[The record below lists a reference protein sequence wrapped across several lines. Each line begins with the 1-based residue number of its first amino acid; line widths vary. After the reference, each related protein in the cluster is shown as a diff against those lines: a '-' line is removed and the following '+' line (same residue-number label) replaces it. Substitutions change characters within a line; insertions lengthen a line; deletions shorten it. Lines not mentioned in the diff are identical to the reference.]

1 MNQFNLS
8 FSSLLPWPVLLGF
21 GVLALGLVGLGFY
34 ARRSGSFLRALGL
47 GLLLLAMTGPALM
60 REERN
65 PLKEVVAVVVDK
77 SGSQTIGER
86 PAQTEKARA
95 GLEKS
100 LNALGNVEVRVIES
114 GRTDSEA
121 DGTRLF
127 AALNAGLAD
136 VPLERLGG
144 VFMITDGVVDDIP
157 ADVSALGFKAPL
169 HALITGH
176 DGERDRRIELLE
188 APRFGIVG
196 KDQTIELRVT
206 DTSDKGDA
214 VVLKVRRDGNPVAT
228 IVATPGE
235 RLRVP
240 VKIEHGGPNVVELEV
255 EALPDELTA
264 INNKAVLTIE
274 GVRDKL
280 KVLLVSG
287 EPHAGER
294 MWRNLLKSDANVD
307 LVHFTILRPP
317 EKQDGT
323 PINELSLIAFPTADL
338 FGRKIKEFDLI
349 VFDRYS
355 NQSVLPLIYFDNI
368 VRYVREGGA
377 LMLAAGPD
385 FAKPEGLYYSPLGRI
400 APARPDGSLTEHAF
414 RAAIT
419 EDGAKHPV
427 TRGLPGAD
435 QNPPAWS
442 EWFRQVNAEV
452 MHGTSILSGT
462 AGKPLLVLAREGKGR
477 VALLLTDQIWLWAR
491 GFEGGGPHLDLLRRL
506 AHWLMKEPDLE
517 EEALRANV
525 RGHVIEIERQSL
537 KADVPPVTVASPSG
551 AEESVRLTPAEPGIS
566 RANVN
571 AAELGVYRLSDGNLS
586 VLANVG
592 PENPSEFQEVVSTP
606 NKLKPLAEATG
617 GTARR
622 IGNAENSEISLPRVV
637 AIGESPV
644 YGGAGYAAIK
654 RIGASE
660 VKGVGVMP
668 LAIGFVGLAA
678 LLGSLTAVW
687 LFEGRRTFRPANEW
701 TDHANAHGE

>member
-1 MNQFNLS
+1 MSQFNLS
-8 FSSLLPWPVLLGF
+8 FSPLLPWPALLAL

-34 ARRSGSFLRALGL
+34 ARGLGSFLRALGL
-47 GLLLLAMTGPALM
+47 GLILLAMTGPALVH
-60 REERN
+60 EDRN
-65 PLKEVVAVVVDK
+65 PLKEVVAIVVDQ

-100 LNALGNVEVRVIES
+100 LDALGNVEVRVIES

-144 VFMITDGVVDDIP
+144 VFMITDGVVDDVP
-157 ADVSALGFKAPL
+157 AEASALGFKAPL

-176 DGERDRRIELLE
+176 EGERDRRIELLE

-196 KDQTIELRVT
+196 KDQTIELRVL
-206 DTSDKGDA
+206 DTADQSEP

-255 EALPDELTA
+255 EALPDELSA

-355 NQSVLPLIYFDNI
+355 NQSVLPLIYLDNI

-385 FAKPEGLYYSPLGRI
+385 FARPEGLYYSPLGRI
-400 APARPDGSLTEHAF
+400 APARPDGTLTERAF

-419 EDGAKHPV
+419 EDGGKHPV

-435 QNPPAWS
+435 QKPPAWS

-452 MHGTSILSGT
+452 MHGTSILSGA
-462 AGKPLLVLAREGKGR
+462 AGKPLLVLSREGNGR
-477 VALLLTDQIWLWAR
+477 VALLLTDQMWLWAR
-491 GFEGGGPHLDLLRRL
+491 GFEGGGPHLELLRRL
-506 AHWLMKEPDLE
+506 AHWLMKEPELE

-525 RGHVIEIERQSL
+525 RGHTIEIERQSL

-551 AEESVRLTPAEPGIS
+551 AEERVSLTPAEPGIS
-566 RANVN
+566 RASVN
-571 AAELGVYRLSDGNLS
+571 AAELGLYRLSDGNLS

-592 PENPSEFQEVVSTP
+592 PENPREFQEVVSTP
-606 NKLKPLAEATG
+606 DRLKPLAQATG
-617 GTARR
+617 GTVRR
-622 IGNAENSEISLPRVV
+622 IGNAENSEISLPRLV

-644 YGGAGYAAIK
+644 YGGAGYAAI
-654 RIGASE
+654 RRVGASE

-668 LAIGFVGLAA
+668 LAIGVLGLAA
-678 LLGSLTAVW
+678 LLGSVSAAW
-687 LFEGRRTFRPANEW
+687 LFEGRR
-701 TDHANAHGE
+701 NAKRI

>member
-1 MNQFNLS
+1 MSDFNLS
-8 FSSLLPWPVLLGF
+8 FTPTPLLPWPILF
-21 GVLALGLVGLGFY
+21 GLGGVALAVAGLWLY
-34 ARRSGSFLRALGL
+34 ARKRGTLLRVLGL
-47 GLLLLAMTGPALM
+47 GLLLLAMTGPSLV

-65 PLKEVVAVVVDK
+65 PLKEVVAVVVDQ

-86 PAQTEKARA
+86 PVQTEKARA
-95 GLEKS
+95 ELEKR
-100 LNALGNVEVRVIES
+100 LNALGNVDVRVIES
-114 GRTDSEA
+114 GRAESGA

-127 AALNAGLAD
+127 TALNAGLAD
-136 VPLERLGG
+136 VPPDRIGG
-144 VFMITDGVVDDIP
+144 VFMITDGLADDIP
-157 ADVSALGFKAPL
+157 ANAEALGFKAPL

-176 DGERDRRIELLE
+176 EGERDRRIELLE

-196 KDQTIELRVT
+196 KDQTIELRVL
-206 DTSDKGDA
+206 DTAGTGEPVA
-214 VVLKVRRDGNPVAT
+214 LKVRRDGNPVAT
-228 IVATPGE
+228 IAATPGE
-235 RLRVP
+235 RIHVP
-240 VKIEHGGPNVVELEV
+240 VKIEHGGQNVIEIEV

-338 FGRKIKEFDLI
+338 FGRKIKDFDLI

-377 LMLAAGPD
+377 LLLAAGPD
-385 FAKPEGLYYSPLGRI
+385 FARADGLYYSPLGRI
-400 APARPDGSLTEHAF
+400 APARPDGTLTEQAF

-419 EDGAKHPV
+419 GDGIKHPV
-427 TRGLPGAD
+427 TRGLPGASQD
-435 QNPPAWS
+435 PPAWS

-452 MHGTSILSGT
+452 THGSSIMSG
-462 AGKPLLVLAREGKGR
+462 AGGKPLLVLSREGKGR
-477 VALLLTDQIWLWAR
+477 VALLLTDQMWLWAR

-506 AHWLMKEPDLE
+506 AHWLMKEPELE

-525 RGHVIEIERQSL
+525 RGRVIEIERQSL
-537 KADVPPVTVASPSG
+537 KAENPPVVVTAPSG
-551 AEESVRLTPAEPGIS
+551 VQEQVNLTPGEPGLS
-566 RANVN
+566 RGTVN
-571 AAELGVYRLSDGNLS
+571 AAEFGLYRVSDGTLS
-586 VLANVG
+586 VLANAG
-592 PENPSEFQEVVSTP
+592 PENPREFQEVVSTTERLRP
-606 NKLKPLAEATG
+606 VAEATG
-617 GTARR
+617 GTVRR
-622 IGNAENSEISLPRVV
+622 IGNADNSDVSLPRLA
-637 AIGESPV
+637 AIGESPL
-644 YGGAGYAAIK
+644 YGGDGYAAIK
-654 RIGASE
+654 RTGASE

-668 LAIGFVGLAA
+668 LAIGFLGLAV
-678 LLGSLTAVW
+678 LLGSLTAAWV
-687 LFEGRRTFRPANEW
+687 FEGRYTFRR
-701 TDHANAHGE
+701 

>member
-34 ARRSGSFLRALGL
+34 ARGSGSFLRALGL

-86 PAQTEKARA
+86 RAQTEKARA

-196 KDQTIELRVT
+196 KEQTIELRVS
-206 DTSDKGDA
+206 DTADNSDPL
-214 VVLKVRRDGNPVAT
+214 VLKVRRDGNPVAT

-452 MHGTSILSGT
+452 MHGTSILSG
-462 AGKPLLVLAREGKGR
+462 AVGKPLLVLAREGKGR

-537 KADVPPVTVASPSG
+537 KADVPPVTVTSPSG

>member
-1 MNQFNLS
+1 MSDFNLS
-8 FSSLLPWPVLLGF
+8 FAPLLPWPVLIGL
-21 GVLALGLVGLGFY
+21 GVLALGVIGLGFY
-34 ARRSGSFLRALGL
+34 ARRRGTFLRALGL
-47 GLLLLAMTGPALM
+47 GLLLLALTDPSLV
-60 REERN
+60 REDRN
-65 PLKEVVAVVVDK
+65 PLKEVVAIVVDQ

-95 GLEKS
+95 DLEKN
-100 LNALGNVEVRVIES
+100 LKALGNVDVRVIDS
-114 GRTDSEA
+114 GRTDNEA

-136 VPLERLGG
+136 VPLERVGG

-157 ADVSALGFKAPL
+157 ASAEALGFKAPL

-176 DGERDRRIELLE
+176 EGERDRRIELLE

-206 DTSDKGDA
+206 DSANKA
-214 VVLKVRRDGNPVAT
+214 EPVLLKVRRDGNPVAS

-235 RLRVP
+235 RVRVP
-240 VKIEHGGPNVVELEV
+240 IKIEHGGQNVIELEV

-323 PINELSLIAFPTADL
+323 PINELSLIAFPTSDL
-338 FGRKIKEFDLI
+338 FGRKINEFDLI

-385 FAKPEGLYYSPLGRI
+385 FARPEGLFYSPLGRI

-414 RAAIT
+414 RAAVT
-419 EDGAKHPV
+419 EDGGKHPV

-452 MHGTSILSGT
+452 AHGTSVLSG
-462 AGKPLLVLAREGKGR
+462 AGGKPLLVLSREGKGR
-477 VALLLTDQIWLWAR
+477 VALLLTDQMWLWAR

-506 AHWLMKEPDLE
+506 AHWLMKEPELE
-517 EEALRANV
+517 EEALRANMH
-525 RGHVIEIERQSL
+525 GHAIEIERQSL
-537 KADVPPVTVASPSG
+537 KPDVSPVTVTSPSG
-551 AEESVRLTPAEPGIS
+551 TEESVTLTPAEPGLS
-566 RANVN
+566 RATVT
-571 AAELGVYRLSDGNLS
+571 ATELGLYRLSDGNLS

-592 PENPSEFQEVVSTP
+592 PENPREFQEVVSTP
-606 NKLKPLAEATG
+606 DKLKPLVEATG
-617 GTARR
+617 GTVHR
-622 IGNAENSEISLPRVV
+622 IGNATNADISLPRLV
-637 AIGESPV
+637 AMRESPV
-644 YGGAGYAAIK
+644 YGGADYAAIK

-660 VKGVGVMP
+660 VKGIGVAP
-668 LAIGFVGLAA
+668 LAIGFLGLLA
-678 LLGSLTAVW
+678 LLGSIVAAWV
-687 LFEGRRTFRPANEW
+687 FEARGARRA
-701 TDHANAHGE
+701 

>member
-1 MNQFNLS
+1 MSQFNLS
-8 FSSLLPWPVLLGF
+8 FSPLLPWPVLLGL
-21 GVLALGLVGLGFY
+21 GVVVLGLIGLGFY
-34 ARRSGSFLRALGL
+34 ARGSGSLLRALGL
-47 GLLLLAMTGPALM
+47 GLLLLAMTGPGLV
-60 REERN
+60 REDHN
-65 PLKEVVAVVVDK
+65 PLKEIVAVVVDQ

-86 PAQTEKARA
+86 TAQTEKARA
-95 GLEKS
+95 ELEKR
-100 LNALGNVEVRVIES
+100 LKALGNVDVRVIES
-114 GRTDSEA
+114 GRPDSEA

-144 VFMITDGVVDDIP
+144 VFMITDGVVDDVP
-157 ADVSALGFKAPL
+157 ANVSALGFKAPL

-176 DGERDRRIELLE
+176 EGERDRRIELLE

-196 KDQTIELRVT
+196 KEQTIELRVL
-206 DTSDKGDA
+206 DTVENSDP

-385 FAKPEGLYYSPLGRI
+385 FARPEGLYYSPLGRI
-400 APARPDGSLTEHAF
+400 VPARPDGNLTEHAF

-435 QNPPAWS
+435 QNPAAWS
-442 EWFRQVNAEV
+442 EWFRQVDAEV
-452 MHGTSILSGT
+452 THGTSILSGV
-462 AGKPLLVLAREGKGR
+462 AGKPLLVLSREGKGR
-477 VALLLTDQIWLWAR
+477 VALLLTDQMWLWAR

-551 AEESVRLTPAEPGIS
+551 AEESVSLTPAEPGIS

-571 AAELGVYRLSDGNLS
+571 AAELGLHRLSDGNLS

-592 PENPSEFQEVVSTP
+592 PENPREFQEVVSTP
-606 NKLKPLAEATG
+606 DRLKPLAEATG
-617 GTARR
+617 GTVRR
-622 IGNAENSEISLPRVV
+622 IGNADNSEISLPRLV
-637 AIGESPV
+637 AIGESQV

-660 VKGVGVMP
+660 VKGVGVIP
-668 LAIGFVGLAA
+668 LAIGFLGLAA
-678 LLGSLTAVW
+678 LLGSVSAAW
-687 LFEGRRTFRPANEW
+687 LFEGRRTAR
-701 TDHANAHGE
+701 

>member
-1 MNQFNLS
+1 MNEFNLS
-8 FSSLLPWPVLLGF
+8 FAPLLPLPVLLGL
-21 GVLALGLVGLGFY
+21 GVIALGLIGLGFY
-34 ARRSGSFLRALGL
+34 ARKSGTFLRALGL
-47 GLLLLAMTGPALM
+47 GLLSLALSGPSLV
-60 REERN
+60 REERT
-65 PLKEVVAVVVDK
+65 PLKEVVAVVVDQ

-95 GLEKS
+95 ELEKN
-100 LNALGNVEVRVIES
+100 LNALGNVEVRMVES
-114 GRTDSEA
+114 SRTDSEA

-127 AALNAGLAD
+127 SALNAGLAD
-136 VPLERLGG
+136 VPMERVGG
-144 VFMITDGVVDDIP
+144 VFMITDGVVNDIP
-157 ADVSALGFKAPL
+157 ADAGALGFKAPL

-176 DGERDRRIELLE
+176 EGERDRRIELLE

-196 KDQTIELRVT
+196 KDQTIELRVL
-206 DTSDKGDA
+206 DTADNGDPVA
-214 VVLKVRRDGNPVAT
+214 LKVRRDGTPIAT
-228 IVATPGE
+228 IAAAPGE

-240 VKIEHGGPNVVELEV
+240 VRIEHGGPNVIELEV

-323 PINELSLIAFPTADL
+323 PINELSLIAFPTSDL

-349 VFDRYS
+349 VFDRYA

-377 LMLAAGPD
+377 LLLAAGPD
-385 FAKPEGLYYSPLGRI
+385 FARPEGLYFSPLGRI
-400 APARPDGSLTEHAF
+400 APARPDGTLTEHAF

-419 EDGAKHPV
+419 GDGAKHPV

-435 QNPPAWS
+435 QDPPAWS

-452 MHGTSILSGT
+452 THGSSILSGA
-462 AGKPLLVLAREGKGR
+462 AGKPLLVLSREGKGR
-477 VALLLTDQIWLWAR
+477 VALLLSDQMWLWAR

-506 AHWLMKEPDLE
+506 AHWLMKEPELE

-525 RGHVIEIERQSL
+525 RGHAIEIEHQSL
-537 KADVPPVTVASPSG
+537 KPDIPPVVVTSPSG
-551 AEESVRLTPAEPGIS
+551 AEERVTLAPGEPGIF
-566 RANVN
+566 RATATAN
-571 AAELGVYRLSDGNLS
+571 ELGLYRLSDGNLS

-592 PENPSEFQEVVSTP
+592 PENPREFQEVVSTLD
-606 NKLKPLAEATG
+606 KLKPLAEATG
-617 GTARR
+617 GTVRR
-622 IGNAENSEISLPRVV
+622 IGNADNSDIALPRLV
-637 AIGESPV
+637 AIGESSI
-644 YGGAGYAAIK
+644 YGGDGYAAIK

-660 VKGVGVMP
+660 VKGVSVMP
-668 LAIGFVGLAA
+668 LAIGFLGLAA
-678 LLGSLTAVW
+678 LLGSIMAAWV
-687 LFEGRRTFRPANEW
+687 FEGRGQ
-701 TDHANAHGE
+701 NARRGP